1 MLKMK
6 LNSEIKNYIIE
17 LTTGLYKG
25 YQLQLDELSKKLNLR
40 FFLADFDDKKISG
53 VIIKDEKTEFYN
65 IYVNRKD
72 PPNRRRFTFAHEI
85 GHYISF
91 KMNSYSKDELIANE
105 RFEDYAMS
113 FRHNDVHSKAE
124 TEANQIAAEIL
135 MPEKMVKDLVKQGL
149 TAEEMAD
156 QFYVSPSAMIIRLQ
170 TLYDNLMIT

>member
-1 MLKMK
+1 
-6 LNSEIKNYIIE
+6 
-17 LTTGLYKG
+17 
-25 YQLQLDELSKKLNLR
+25 
-40 FFLADFDDKKISG
+40 
-53 VIIKDEKTEFYN
+53 
-65 IYVNRKD
+65 
-72 PPNRRRFTFAHEI
+72 
-85 GHYISF
+85 
-91 KMNSYSKDELIANE
+91 
-105 RFEDYAMS
+105 MS